1 MSTYE
6 KLDVTKLVSL
16 TEKTGTFGRPELFT
30 VCRGHDDIAVV
41 LNYFLYEACKEIT
54 YKKLNTETIEYA
66 PIKRTLDD
74 IMAGI
79 HKTVS
84 KKTLISYIKKLQEW
98 EFIHAHSYRQQYD
111 VYFKRVDVAVKNPPQ
126 ADEKKP
132 RGKRPAKQDCK
143 ITISTILPEN
153 GQFTAEDI
161 VNLNNQIVILQSQ
174 MVDLQFEVVKLQSQ
188 IVNLQSPNSDEVN
201 VQARSVAQ
209 KHTPKNTK
217 NTKKKKEE
225 TQKTAHAVGDVSF
238 SHLQDTL
245 FGDTS
250 PSKQEKAAM
259 PTASPSVKPMKT
271 KTQKTETPR
280 YISRPSTKTEP
291 VVASEQ
297 EQRIVEVWSSIF
309 KRPLPLNDAIILA
322 ARRLA
327 RCEPTVDDLRECR
340 AFCYKSNPDWF
351 GLQGRTRGR
360 VTLKDV
366 ADYWEGWQSSLDAL
380 PTSTQSEKPATKIQ
394 QQLQEKAPDFVFL
407 TTDKLMELP
416 LAERKAYNAAMRAA
430 IRANEEKQAVNA

>member
-1 MSTYE
+1 MSIKRAPYKGIALPDEKFLIVRPSFTAICMGNKPASKLISALLFCWNPDNEQNLEAATQFTVTPTQNALVEAICGECTSKTIHDVAIPCLQLFGYLDINESTSPITYTVH
-6 KLDVTKLVSL
+6 LDVIRERLQMYSCKRSELEEVLIRIAANMCPEIKENKKKFYLSL
-16 TEKTGTFGRPELFT
+16 EEVL
-30 VCRGHDDIAVV
+30 IA
-41 LNYFLYEACKEIT
+41 N
-54 YKKLNTETIEYA
+54 
-66 PIKRTLDD
+66 RR
-74 IMAGI
+74 
-79 HKTVS
+79 S
-84 KKTLISYIKKLQEW
+84 S
-98 EFIHAHSYRQQYD
+98 
-111 VYFKRVDVAVKNPPQ
+111 
-126 ADEKKP
+126 
-132 RGKRPAKQDCK
+132 
-143 ITISTILPEN
+143 
-153 GQFTAEDI
+153 
-161 VNLNNQIVILQSQ
+161 
-174 MVDLQFEVVKLQSQ
+174 
-188 IVNLQSPNSDEVN
+188 NSDGKSSNSRRGRKPSTE
-201 VQARSVAQ
+201 ARSVAQ
-209 KHTPKNTK
+209 KQTPKNSK
-217 NTKKKKEE
+217 NTKKKKEEE

-250 PSKQEKAAM
+250 PSKQEKAAT
-259 PTASPSVKPMKT
+259 PTTSPSVKPMKT